1 MKERVCE
8 RARER
13 IFLCV
18 PRRDLNSE
26 PFIYRCTRGDIRASY
41 THILALLF
49 WNQTSKSA
57 YSWDQIPAQKLS
69 LYFSPSWPQV
79 CTWTPHLVQLPG
91 CESSSSC
98 QSSVDANGVT
108 PLPNQFNNQEIGLKE
123 SWSSCKQGKESLLS
137 AQSFKVRFGRREI
150 EKASEGDTW
159 KNVSGQTQGWDWK
172 SEVFRTQVLAK
183 LQLIAPQAEAH
194 TVLNRLSG
202 MRPRDW
208 VQGKMEKGRRRVK
221 KEGGGKNERK
231 DRVICAFIDW
241 PSYHIFSECYKE
253 KWYFIFLHNTGQ
265 NRKELDWN
273 TFQKSFA
280 QFQQFVNFSFKQK

>member
-1 MKERVCE
+1 MVAYENP
-8 RARER
+8 
-13 IFLCV
+13 I
-18 PRRDLNSE
+18 P
-26 PFIYRCTRGDIRASY
+26 
-41 THILALLF
+41 
-49 WNQTSKSA
+49 A
-57 YSWDQIPAQKLS
+57 YSLCYSWTKLPS
-69 LYFSPSWPQV
+69 LHIHGIRYPYKNSVSLFLSFLTSLR
-79 CTWTPHLVQLPG
+79 TWAPHLVQLPG

-253 KWYFIFLHNTGQ
+253 K
-265 NRKELDWN
+265 
-273 TFQKSFA
+273 
-280 QFQQFVNFSFKQK
+280 